1 MSSAQRSL
9 LASLEFMREF
19 FYVSVLVTVDLAPS
33 GGRLKDCMNWAVS
46 QALVPDVDA
55 PSLVI

>member
-1 MSSAQRSL
+1 M
-9 LASLEFMREF
+9 
-19 FYVSVLVTVDLAPS
+19 SVLVTVDLAPS
-33 GGRLKDCMNWAVS
+33 GGRLKDGMNWAVS